1 MVILYYRG
9 NSDPND
15 VFIAF
20 KNLDVKGAPA
30 RDSEV
35 ARDVT
40 IPALEASSGSF
51 SAWSLL
57 KIWMSFLGAPY

>member
-1 MVILYYRG
+1 MVILYRG

-20 KNLDVKGAPA
+20 KNLDVKGA

-51 SAWSLL
+51 SAWSL
-57 KIWMSFLGAPY
+57 